1 MLKKDYYLLPGKLD
15 SLFFNKPSIPSPIKL
30 RIRNAVDKAGRV
42 DITSV
47 LFVLPL
53 SVSLSGEYEESASN
67 TMGGI
72 NTIPILYKALQL
84 I

>member
-1 MLKKDYYLLPGKLD
+1 M
-15 SLFFNKPSIPSPIKL
+15 
-30 RIRNAVDKAGRV
+30 DKAGRV

>member
-1 MLKKDYYLLPGKLD
+1 MQW
-15 SLFFNKPSIPSPIKL
+15 I
-30 RIRNAVDKAGRV
+30 DKAGRV
-42 DITSV
+42 DIISV
-47 LFVLPL
+47 LFVASSIYLINGL